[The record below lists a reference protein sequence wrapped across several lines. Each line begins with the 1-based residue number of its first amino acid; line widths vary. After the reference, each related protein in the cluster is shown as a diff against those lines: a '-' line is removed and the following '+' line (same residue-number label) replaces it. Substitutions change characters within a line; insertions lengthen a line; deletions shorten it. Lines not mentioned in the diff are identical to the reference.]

1 MPLQRGFHHLLH
13 RLAVPGREVPGTV
26 AAQGM
31 QGTGSAEEVDQNL
44 LAGSLRI
51 AGVGTDLQS
60 LAVAGIAAAAGQ
72 RSLGSLASCSQISPV
87 PGTCCCIIVT

>member
-1 MPLQRGFHHLLH
+1 MDWSLQRLRKDCFQMPLQRGFHHLRR

-31 QGTGSAEEVDQNL
+31 RGTGSAEGVDQNL

-60 LAVAGIAAAAGQ
+60 LAVAGIAAAAVAAAGH
-72 RSLGSLASCSQISPV
+72 
-87 PGTCCCIIVT
+87 